1 MNPKEIQRSTPRK
14 NHKNVTQYWQNNNDN
29 YVKNKLYH

>member
-1 MNPKEIQRSTPRK
+1 MNPKEIQRSTLRK
-14 NHKNVTQYWQNNNDN
+14 NYMNITQYWQNNNGN